1 MVKHIQG
8 NYAYT
13 GRITGFLRLF

>member
-1 MVKHIQG
+1 MVKHIQE

-13 GRITGFLRLF
+13 GRITGFLRL